1 MARFIIKNSKLN
13 GRVKISGSNN
23 SALRI
28 LIASLLTRE
37 EVILKNIPNTLDTK
51 EVMDIMKELGV
62 KIDIEKVIRIKADTL
77 KNKISKKYNTR
88 TVLLFLAP
96 LLSRTGYA
104 LLPPPN
110 DKLGQKSYNL
120 HLFALKM
127 MGVSFINRD
136 DGWIEARCKKLK
148 GATIRFPQKTTGGT
162 ENVILAACLAKGRTK
177 IINANV
183 RPEIYDLVRFLNKL
197 GADIKIKGSGI
208 IEINPVKELRG
219 GKYKIIPDSIEAMT
233 FLIGALITK
242 SRIIISNFPFKDLK
256 ISLDVLKESGVKYRR
271 FLSNMFVE
279 DSDMTGFEIATGT
292 CPMINTDIQPILAL
306 LATQITGVSKIT
318 DIRFREK
325 WQYIGQLQ
333 SLGARIGIEYDT
345 IDMDGGQKL
354 RGEIIG
360 ATDAKS
366 GIALI
371 LGGLVCYDKTIIG
384 NIEAID
390 RGYEKIDEKFKKL
403 GANII
408 RE

>member
-1 MARFIIKNSKLN
+1 MARLIIKSSKLK
-13 GRVKISGSNN
+13 GRVKVSGSNN

-28 LIASLLTRE
+28 LIGSLLTKE
-37 EVILKNIPNTLDTK
+37 EVILKNIPDTLDTK
-51 EVMDIMKELGV
+51 EIINIMKELGV
-62 KIDIEKVIRIKADTL
+62 KVDIGDNITIKADKL

-88 TVLLFLAP
+88 VALLFLAP
-96 LLSRTGYA
+96 LLSRTKYA
-104 LLPPPN
+104 LIPPPN
-110 DKLGQKSYNL
+110 DKLGKKSYDL

-136 DGWIEARCKKLK
+136 DDWIEAKCEKLK
-148 GATIRFPQKTTGGT
+148 GATIIFPQKTTGGT
-162 ENVILAACLAKGRTK
+162 ENIILAACLAKGKTK
-177 IINANV
+177 IINANI
-183 RPEIYDLVRFLNKL
+183 RPEIYDLIRFLNKL

-208 IEINPVKELRG
+208 IEINPVKELKG

-242 SRIIISNFPFKDLK
+242 SKIIISNFPFTDLK
-256 ISLDVLKESGVKYRR
+256 ISLDVLRASGVKYKRV
-271 FLSNMFVE
+271 LSNMFIE
-279 DSDMTGFEIATGT
+279 DSDMTGFEIATGVF
-292 CPMINTDIQPILAL
+292 PMINTDIQPILTL

-318 DIRFREK
+318 DIRFRER

-333 SLGARIGIEYDT
+333 SLGARIGINYDT
-345 IDMDGGQKL
+345 IDMDGGQRL

-390 RGYEKIDEKFKKL
+390 RGYERIDEKFRKL
-403 GANII
+403 GADII